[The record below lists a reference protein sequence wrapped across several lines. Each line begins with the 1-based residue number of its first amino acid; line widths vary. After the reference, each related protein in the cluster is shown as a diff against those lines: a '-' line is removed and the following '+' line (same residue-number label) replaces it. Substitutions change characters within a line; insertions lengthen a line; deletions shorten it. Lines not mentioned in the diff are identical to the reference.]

1 MKNKICTIC
10 NKKFT
15 QNSDVQKYCT
25 QKCYKQ
31 AMKIY
36 YIELHRKN
44 YQKKIKKSVIC
55 PVCKE
60 EFIQNSNSQKYCSKK
75 CYEKVSLQKRCE
87 QYKKRYRIDINYRLG
102 LILRCRILGA
112 LKGINKS
119 KSTMKLLGCS
129 IAFFKDYYES
139 KFIRGMSWTKV
150 MNGEIHCDH
159 IIPCT
164 NFDLNKPEEQ
174 RKCFNYTNLQP
185 LWAKEN
191 IIKSN
196 N

>member
-1 MKNKICTIC
+1 MNYC
-10 NKKFT
+10 N
-15 QNSDVQKYCT
+15 
-25 QKCYKQ
+25 
-31 AMKIY
+31 
-36 YIELHRKN
+36 
-44 YQKKIKKSVIC
+44 
-55 PVCKE
+55 
-60 EFIQNSNSQKYCSKK
+60 
-75 CYEKVSLQKRCE
+75 
-87 QYKKRYRIDINYRLG
+87 
-102 LILRCRILGA
+102 
-112 LKGINKS
+112 
-119 KSTMKLLGCS
+119 GCD